1 MNDDAA
7 DIDIDIDI
15 IDDVDDDD
23 ENVGE
28 RIWSM
33 DRFAT
38 LFFSSAAL
46 DNN

>member
-28 RIWSM
+28 KIWSM
-33 DRFAT
+33 DRFCYS
-38 LFFSSAAL
+38 FFFFCCAGK
-46 DNN
+46 